1 MRFDVDV
8 LDFYDDILAVFD
20 LATVLATFSKSW
32 EFFSSTFWS
41 LWSELRKTKK

>member
-1 MRFDVDV
+1 MMFDVDV
-8 LDFYDDILAVFD
+8 LDFYDDILAVLG

-41 LWSELRKTKK
+41 L